1 MSETQKESASKKK
14 YSKDELTEKRK
25 ANFAKIKELIVQN
38 VRKSQSKSFTKYTK
52 ELIKTYRQNPY
63 SYIDSIREV
72 SIYLSRTSMIYK
84 KILAYFSQMPL
95 FYYNLIYKSDFTK
108 GIDYNKFIKNYQ
120 DVSLKLQQINMQKE
134 FSTVIATALRDG
146 VYYGFVY
153 DGEGDGFFLFP
164 LDPAYC
170 KISAIS
176 GDGEYIIAFNAQ
188 FFDQGNNKEYLYGI
202 DENSDGTWDKVFID
216 GYEQYKANGRDFMWF
231 NLPVE
236 RSICLLAD
244 EDTDMPLPY
253 FLPVFTSLLDLLD
266 LEEILASKTEL
277 ENYVLLLSKIPLISG
292 SDEPDDFAV
301 SLEVVEMMQ
310 DLIDAA
316 VPDLVGT
323 AYSPCELE
331 PIYFKQNN
339 NAEDTDKLAQSMSN
353 LFSNLGISELVVS
366 GGSSNNA
373 VGLKHSIQNDE
384 SFALKYVNRLNGW
397 MNQYIKLNY
406 SQEFVF
412 KFHRIT
418 YFSQDEYVNQKK
430 DAAALGLPVAT
441 DYATAMGQTP
451 YEMMC
456 ATFMEN
462 ALGIKDGLWKPLQST
477 FTQSGNEEAGAP
489 EKKETDLSPEGAA
502 TRDKGKNETTKAN
515 K

>member
-188 FFDQGNNKEYLYGI
+188 LFD
-202 DENSDGTWDKVFID
+202 
-216 GYEQYKANGRDFMWF
+216 
-231 NLPVE
+231 
-236 RSICLLAD
+236 
-244 EDTDMPLPY
+244 
-253 FLPVFTSLLDLLD
+253 
-266 LEEILASKTEL
+266 
-277 ENYVLLLSKIPLISG
+277 
-292 SDEPDDFAV
+292 
-301 SLEVVEMMQ
+301 
-310 DLIDAA
+310 
-316 VPDLVGT
+316 
-323 AYSPCELE
+323 
-331 PIYFKQNN
+331 
-339 NAEDTDKLAQSMSN
+339 
-353 LFSNLGISELVVS
+353 
-366 GGSSNNA
+366 
-373 VGLKHSIQNDE
+373 
-384 SFALKYVNRLNGW
+384 
-397 MNQYIKLNY
+397 
-406 SQEFVF
+406 
-412 KFHRIT
+412 
-418 YFSQDEYVNQKK
+418 
-430 DAAALGLPVAT
+430 
-441 DYATAMGQTP
+441 
-451 YEMMC
+451 
-456 ATFMEN
+456 
-462 ALGIKDGLWKPLQST
+462 
-477 FTQSGNEEAGAP
+477 
-489 EKKETDLSPEGAA
+489 
-502 TRDKGKNETTKAN
+502 
-515 K
+515 